1 VATIEDVVKKS
12 GVSRSTVFRFLNG
25 SNVRA
30 DAKKAIIQAM
40 EELNYKTELIYK
52 HHSISIDVSIAKNF
66 EGFQG
71 FTEIVQGITQRADE
85 KGIRINLVR
94 HTGDQILQ
102 DYERWNTEKE
112 LKGVIVIGKNKED
125 EKLEMEMLRS
135 KKIPHIFVNRVF
147 EERDISYV
155 AVDLKQAAYDIVNYL
170 IQKGHQKI
178 AVIGKPDRLKVD
190 EDKMEGYREA
200 FHKNDIKVSDEYF
213 CSVQDSKEWE
223 KKIHEILSSKELP
236 TAYFGICDS
245 HAIKFMHI
253 AESYGY
259 KVPEDIAVVG
269 MDDVEIAAY
278 SKPTLTTIHIPFQK
292 MGILAVDQ
300 LVQLIMDEEICC
312 TKTIVGH
319 TLIERS
325 SS

>member
-1 VATIEDVVKKS
+1 VATVEDVVKKS

-40 EELNYKTELIYK
+40 QELNYKTDIIYK
-52 HHSISIDVSIAKNF
+52 YHNISIDVSIAKNF

-71 FTEIVQGITQRADE
+71 FTEMVQGITQRADA
-85 KGIRINLVR
+85 KGIHINLVR
-94 HTGDQILQ
+94 HTGEQIVQ

-125 EKLEMEMLRS
+125 EHLEIEMLRS

-147 EERDISYV
+147 EDNDISYV
-155 AVDLKQAAYDIVNYL
+155 SVDLKKAACDIVNYL

-178 AVIGKPDRLKVD
+178 AVIGKPNQLKVD
-190 EDKMEGYREA
+190 EDKMMGYREA
-200 FHKNDIKVSDEYF
+200 FQKNGIEVSEEYF
-213 CSVQDSKEWE
+213 CSVDNSKEWE
-223 KKIHEILSSKELP
+223 EKAKELLSAKEIP

-245 HAIKFMHI
+245 HAIKFIHM
-253 AESYGY
+253 AENYGF
-259 KVPEDIAVVG
+259 KVPDDIAVVG
-269 MDDVEIAAY
+269 MDDVEVAAY
-278 SKPTLTTIHIPFQK
+278 SSPTLTTIHIPFRK
-292 MGILAVDQ
+292 MGMQAVDQ
-300 LVQLIMDEEICC
+300 LLQLIIDKEICC
-312 TKTIVGH
+312 SKTIIGH